1 MGTQLD
7 HRRERKS
14 QKNSIKKR
22 KEIWHFQSCTF
33 CFPPSPPSLS
43 FSPPSPSPHAAGFML
58 LIVRLII
65 CTITVECVT
74 GTCYDWHFFLFSRSF
89 HLLFF
94 SSVVESETMSAF
106 QHLSAATSLSLLHG
120 YVWKLG
126 LEGFPFQKKKRKR
139 NVSSYAMTE
148 TMLELKEFR
157 RWKKRKYFSF
167 LSETLAKEAVVL
179 VKALRSKQCV
189 WTHKNVENCT
199 NNCSLMFFSIRIRWC
214 GNVYTSSTS
223 SLKKSF

>member
-1 MGTQLD
+1 MCNWDVLWLT
-7 HRRERKS
+7 
-14 QKNSIKKR
+14 
-22 KEIWHFQSCTF
+22 
-33 CFPPSPPSLS
+33 
-43 FSPPSPSPHAAGFML
+43 
-58 LIVRLII
+58 
-65 CTITVECVT
+65 
-74 GTCYDWHFFLFSRSF
+74 LFSVFS
-89 HLLFF
+89 FF
-94 SSVVESETMSAF
+94 SSSFFFFGGGIWNNVSVSAPVCCH
-106 QHLSAATSLSLLHG
+106 QPQSVTWIRLKIRTGGIS
-120 YVWKLG
+120 
-126 LEGFPFQKKKRKR
+126 FQKKKKR

-179 VKALRSKQCV
+179 VKALRSKLCV

-199 NNCSLMFFSIRIRWC
+199 NNCSLIFFSIRIRWC